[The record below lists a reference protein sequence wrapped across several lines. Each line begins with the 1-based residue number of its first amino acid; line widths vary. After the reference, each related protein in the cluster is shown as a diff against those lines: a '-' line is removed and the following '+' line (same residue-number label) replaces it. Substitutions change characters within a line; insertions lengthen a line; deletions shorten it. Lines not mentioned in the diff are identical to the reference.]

1 MAGRI
6 HRVTMFKLPVPE
18 DQEKLI
24 EAYKTLAKDQQ
35 KVSLDFSRLLQSLS
49 SVPIRSHKP
58 ASYITLPLP
67 VRTL

>member
-1 MAGRI
+1 
-6 HRVTMFKLPVPE
+6 MFKLPVPG

-35 KVSLDFSRLLQSLS
+35 KVSLNFSTAVFMS
-49 SVPIRSHKP
+49 SYSFYHANRR
-58 ASYITLPLP
+58 ATLPLP